1 MPKKGEYDKF
11 RNYERKIKRHLITYA
26 YFERILLPENNGMK
40 NPNESYRNKYQKHIA
55 WSYGYKLVCVDY
67 KFSKLFKTYL
77 GKDLVYNFFN
87 SMIKESWLQWRDEKP
102 FNKELVMTKD
112 DNEDFKNSTKC

>member
-26 YFERILLPENNGMK
+26 YFENILLPENNGMK

-55 WSYGYKLVCVDY
+55 WSYGYELVCVDY

-77 GKDLVYNFFN
+77 GKDLVYNFIN
-87 SMIKESWLQWRDEKP
+87 SMIEESWLQWRDK
-102 FNKELVMTKD
+102 KSLLTK
-112 DNEDFKNSTKC
+112 NL